1 VFSRGSLEKNQISFY
16 AVALIVGGIVGLTSP
31 RIGSFLEPSV
41 TFVIAVLLFSM
52 FCQIPFLKL
61 REALSDRRFMGALL
75 LVNFILI
82 PLLVLLLIKVFPQ
95 PSPVLIGV
103 CLVLLTPCIDYV
115 IVFTQLGKGNEKL
128 VLASTPVL
136 FVVQMIMLPLYLW
149 LFIGAE
155 ASQIVRVGPFVEAFV
170 YLIIVP
176 LVFALAIQFWA
187 KKERH
192 RPRPLKTNG
201 FFEPARGIKALDFT
215 AWLPVPLMALVL
227 FLVIGSQI
235 DRVVKDFNIIIA
247 VIPIYLL
254 FHIVS
259 PVISRIISSVF
270 RIGAS
275 DGRALIFSAG
285 TRNSL
290 VVLPLALTLPGEMA
304 AIAASVIV
312 TQTVIELIAELFYI
326 KFVPNFIYRDV
337 KV

>member
-1 VFSRGSLEKNQISFY
+1 MLSRESLEQKQIGVY
-16 AVALIVGGIVGLTSP
+16 AAALIVGGVAGLVSP
-31 RIGSFLEPSV
+31 RAGGFLEPLVS
-41 TFVIAVLLFSM
+41 FMIAVLLFSM

-61 REALSDRRFMGALL
+61 REALSNGRFIGALL
-75 LVNFILI
+75 LVNFILV
-82 PLLVLLLIKVFPQ
+82 PLLVFLLIKVFPQ

-128 VLASTPVL
+128 ILASTPLL
-136 FVVQMIMLPLYLW
+136 FVVQMIMLPFYLW
-149 LFIGAE
+149 LFIGTE
-155 ASQIVRVGPFVEAFV
+155 ASQIVRIGPFIEAFV

-176 LVFALAIQFWA
+176 LLFALVFQFSA
-187 KKERH
+187 KKS
-192 RPRPLKTNG
+192 
-201 FFEPARGIKALDFT
+201 ARGFKILDST

-227 FLVIGSQI
+227 FLVVGSQI
-235 DRVVKDFNIIIA
+235 DRVVKDFNVIIA
-247 VIPIYLL
+247 VIPIYVL
-254 FHIVS
+254 FHIAS
-259 PVISRIISSVF
+259 PVIARTIAFIF
-270 RIGAS
+270 RIGPS

-326 KFVPNFIYRDV
+326 NFVPNLIYRDL
-337 KV
+337 KANDN